1 MKIAN
6 FISILYFFC
15 QSVYAIEVSTQS
27 KLLGYCEFVYFYN
40 AQYLQMMNNEGAAKN
55 MLRRSSIMTTAN
67 FIFSNENGV
76 ISGEKIKI
84 IKEEGLKQKKLFDV
98 DKLFAL
104 QEASRCDRD
113 ANPIAISIRNSEQ
126 KLWGKTFDE
135 LQSALFEESMKNM
148 GIK

>member
-1 MKIAN
+1 MKLTKI
-6 FISILYFFC
+6 ISLLYFAC
-15 QSVYAIEVSTQS
+15 QGVCAIEVSTQT

-55 MLRRSSIMTTAN
+55 MIRRSSIMTTAN

-84 IKEEGLKQKKLFDV
+84 TREEGLKQKKRFDV

-135 LQSALFEESMKNM
+135 LQSALYEESMKNM
-148 GIK
+148 GLK